1 MYQHHVEINNNNNN
15 NKKQQIFLIFYKNMP
30 IKEKIRLKQRTHAE
44 QTYSIHLITLGVP
57 FNLLQSMKVI

>member
-1 MYQHHVEINNNNNN
+1 
-15 NKKQQIFLIFYKNMP
+15 MP
-30 IKEKIRLKQRTHAE
+30 IKEKIQLEQHTQAE